1 MGVNSFNNSILSS
14 PEIFFNQHD
23 ILSRMRIFVNNI
35 FQPIYLKLYTHEFLK
50 FIRLITLYPAFEV
63 MNTNPICIVT
73 EFVFKLIFRRS
84 IKRKVQR
91 VGKMST
97 VLVR

>member
-1 MGVNSFNNSILSS
+1 
-14 PEIFFNQHD
+14 
-23 ILSRMRIFVNNI
+23 MRIFVNDI
-35 FQPIYLKLYTHEFLK
+35 FKPIYLKLYTHEFLK

-73 EFVFKLIFRRS
+73 EYVFKLISRQS
-84 IKRKVQR
+84 IKRKLQR
-91 VGKMST
+91 LGNMST